1 MLIPTQ
7 DRVEFVVVELSSNL
21 TGRTLIANNSIKT
34 LRIKQ
39 LCIGKKQIFLMWF
52 LNVGHGY
59 YLCHSGTLHDPIW
72 HRNNKNRRQI

>member
-7 DRVEFVVVELSSNL
+7 YRVEFVVVELSSNL

-34 LRIKQ
+34 LPDQ
-39 LCIGKKQIFLMWF
+39 TTVYWKKQIFLMWF